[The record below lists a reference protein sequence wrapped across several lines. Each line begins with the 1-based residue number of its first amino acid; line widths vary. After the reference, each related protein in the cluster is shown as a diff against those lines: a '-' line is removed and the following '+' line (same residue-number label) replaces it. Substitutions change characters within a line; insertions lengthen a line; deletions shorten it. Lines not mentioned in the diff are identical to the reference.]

1 MVGNAGVGFSVIE
14 GEGEGRACVVSEV
27 VGDEVV
33 EHGVACY
40 GIIGGVEVLEKGQS
54 EALPD
59 FIPDGEEEKTPTI
72 LAKLAHRCGNRCGG
86 RKQKVGLTFS
96 LFRVK
101 EAHWMPFL
109 ERIYGAL
116 HMGLHVLRSGLT
128 FMKSR
133 MPSLLKIARGLQNSG
148 QPTERDYH
156 VMSLGSVS
164 GGEPMSIKLGPAGV
178 PLSCKGRTIVEGM
191 DDIISLGLETMEVQ
205 TVRMVAPQHFEQ
217 YWQAGVLANKT
228 DFEMNIHGPYYSEL
242 LGGKVERG
250 RSLAK
255 IEATLQAARTINAR
269 HITLHTGHY
278 GDFGRGQAANEQVA
292 NVFSGIVDR
301 IHEIWHDD
309 EDEFPVFPWI
319 KNGTPS
325 KIGVETSGRQELWGS
340 LEEVLE
346 VVNHVEGTVPVLNI
360 AHIHARGHGQ
370 MRTSEDY
377 GELFD
382 VVRES
387 IGTKEFYCHFS
398 GVEHRTGNAMHY
410 TQIKKSDLNF
420 EPLAEFIVEDGG
432 WLDITLIS
440 DSPLLEHD
448 AMYMM
453 QNIEKSRHKQLERKA
468 REDRRRA
475 LALQTGKSEEELR
488 SKESQIAQARK
499 SATKPTEPVKEEA
512 APPAKEEEAPAKPE
526 KATKAK
532 ASKAKKESKKADEK
546 DDDDVFDFDEED
558 DDLF

>member
-1 MVGNAGVGFSVIE
+1 
-14 GEGEGRACVVSEV
+14 
-27 VGDEVV
+27 
-33 EHGVACY
+33 
-40 GIIGGVEVLEKGQS
+40 
-54 EALPD
+54 
-59 FIPDGEEEKTPTI
+59 
-72 LAKLAHRCGNRCGG
+72 
-86 RKQKVGLTFS
+86 
-96 LFRVK
+96 
-101 EAHWMPFL
+101 MP
-109 ERIYGAL
+109 
-116 HMGLHVLRSGLT
+116 V
-128 FMKSR
+128 
-133 MPSLLKIARGLQNSG
+133 
-148 QPTERDYH
+148 
-156 VMSLGSVS
+156 
-164 GGEPMSIKLGPAGV
+164 KLGPAGV

-242 LGGKVERG
+242 LGGRGERG
-250 RSLAK
+250 RSLSK

-269 HITLHTGHY
+269 HITLHAGHY

-301 IHEIWHDD
+301 VHEIWHDD

-325 KIGVETSGRQELWGS
+325 KIGIETSGRQELWGS

-382 VVRES
+382 MVRET

-398 GVEHRTGNAMHY
+398 VVEHRTGNAMHY

-488 SKESQIAQARK
+488 SKETQVAAAR
-499 SATKPTEPVKEEA
+499 
-512 APPAKEEEAPAKPE
+512 APPAPVKAEETPTEKKPE
-526 KATKAK
+526 PTPEKE
-532 ASKAKKESKKADEK
+532 AKKEAKAEKTVKKTEEK
-546 DDDDVFDFDEED
+546 SEDDVFDFDEED

>member
-1 MVGNAGVGFSVIE
+1 
-14 GEGEGRACVVSEV
+14 
-27 VGDEVV
+27 
-33 EHGVACY
+33 
-40 GIIGGVEVLEKGQS
+40 
-54 EALPD
+54 
-59 FIPDGEEEKTPTI
+59 
-72 LAKLAHRCGNRCGG
+72 
-86 RKQKVGLTFS
+86 
-96 LFRVK
+96 
-101 EAHWMPFL
+101 MP
-109 ERIYGAL
+109 
-116 HMGLHVLRSGLT
+116 
-128 FMKSR
+128 
-133 MPSLLKIARGLQNSG
+133 
-148 QPTERDYH
+148 
-156 VMSLGSVS
+156 
-164 GGEPMSIKLGPAGV
+164 IKLGPAGV

-242 LGGKVERG
+242 LGDKIERG

-255 IEATLQAARTINAR
+255 IEATLQAARTVNAR

-278 GDFGRGQAANEQVA
+278 GEFSRGHAANEQVA

-301 IHEIWHDD
+301 VAEIWHDD

-319 KNGTPS
+319 KDGTPS

-360 AHIHARGHGQ
+360 AHIHARGHGR

-382 VVRES
+382 MVRES

-475 LALQTGKSEEELR
+475 LALQTGKSEEELKTNETQQAKAR
-488 SKESQIAQARK
+488 QATKES
-499 SATKPTEPVKEEA
+499 PEVVEEKVEEKI
-512 APPAKEEEAPAKPE
+512 PA
-526 KATKAK
+526 
-532 ASKAKKESKKADEK
+532 KAKKSAAKSKETDETKKTESN
-546 DDDDVFDFDEED
+546 DDVFDFEED
-558 DDLF
+558 DDDLF

>member
-1 MVGNAGVGFSVIE
+1 
-14 GEGEGRACVVSEV
+14 
-27 VGDEVV
+27 
-33 EHGVACY
+33 
-40 GIIGGVEVLEKGQS
+40 
-54 EALPD
+54 
-59 FIPDGEEEKTPTI
+59 
-72 LAKLAHRCGNRCGG
+72 
-86 RKQKVGLTFS
+86 
-96 LFRVK
+96 
-101 EAHWMPFL
+101 
-109 ERIYGAL
+109 
-116 HMGLHVLRSGLT
+116 
-128 FMKSR
+128 
-133 MPSLLKIARGLQNSG
+133 
-148 QPTERDYH
+148 
-156 VMSLGSVS
+156 
-164 GGEPMSIKLGPAGV
+164 MSIKLGPAGV

-242 LGGKVERG
+242 LGGRVERG

-278 GDFGRGQAANEQVA
+278 GDVGRGQAANQQVA

-301 IHEIWHDD
+301 IHEIWHDE

-346 VVNHVEGTVPVLNI
+346 VVNHVEGTIPVLNI

-382 VVRES
+382 MVRES

-453 QNIEKSRHKQLERKA
+453 QNIEKSRHRQLERKA

-475 LALQTGKSEEELR
+475 LSLQTGKSEEELR
-488 SKESQIAQARK
+488 TKETQIAAARGTT
-499 SATKPTEPVKEEA
+499 ATTKTPTAAKPEAAPAPKEEA
-512 APPAKEEEAPAKPE
+512 KPAA
-526 KATKAK
+526 KATKAP
-532 ASKAKKESKKADEK
+532 KKAAKTKEK
-546 DDDDVFDFDEED
+546 AEDDVFDFDEED

>member
-1 MVGNAGVGFSVIE
+1 M
-14 GEGEGRACVVSEV
+14 
-27 VGDEVV
+27 
-33 EHGVACY
+33 
-40 GIIGGVEVLEKGQS
+40 
-54 EALPD
+54 P
-59 FIPDGEEEKTPTI
+59 
-72 LAKLAHRCGNRCGG
+72 
-86 RKQKVGLTFS
+86 
-96 LFRVK
+96 VK
-101 EAHWMPFL
+101 M
-109 ERIYGAL
+109 
-116 HMGLHVLRSGLT
+116 
-128 FMKSR
+128 
-133 MPSLLKIARGLQNSG
+133 
-148 QPTERDYH
+148 
-156 VMSLGSVS
+156 
-164 GGEPMSIKLGPAGV
+164 GPAGV

-242 LGGKVERG
+242 LGNKVERG

-255 IEATLQAARTINAR
+255 IEATLQAAKTINAR

-278 GDFGRGQAANEQVA
+278 GEFGRGTAANEQVA
-292 NVFSGIVDR
+292 NVFAGIVER
-301 IHEIWHDD
+301 IHDIWHDD
-309 EDEFPVFPWI
+309 DDAFPVFPWM
-319 KNGTPS
+319 KSGTPS

-360 AHIHARGHGQ
+360 AHIHARGHGR

-382 VVRES
+382 QVRET

-453 QNIEKSRHKQLERKA
+453 QNIEKSRHRQLERKA

-475 LALQTGKSEEELR
+475 LAVQSGMSEAELQANEVA
-488 SKESQIAQARK
+488 QAQARTGN
-499 SATKPTEPVKEEA
+499 ATEAPEPEANPAPKPKPE
-512 APPAKEEEAPAKPE
+512 PAKT
-526 KATKAK
+526 TKAK
-532 ASKAKKESKKADEK
+532 ASTPAKDNENDM
-546 DDDDVFDFDEED
+546 FDFEEED

>member
-1 MVGNAGVGFSVIE
+1 M
-14 GEGEGRACVVSEV
+14 
-27 VGDEVV
+27 
-33 EHGVACY
+33 
-40 GIIGGVEVLEKGQS
+40 
-54 EALPD
+54 P
-59 FIPDGEEEKTPTI
+59 
-72 LAKLAHRCGNRCGG
+72 
-86 RKQKVGLTFS
+86 
-96 LFRVK
+96 VK
-101 EAHWMPFL
+101 M
-109 ERIYGAL
+109 
-116 HMGLHVLRSGLT
+116 
-128 FMKSR
+128 
-133 MPSLLKIARGLQNSG
+133 
-148 QPTERDYH
+148 
-156 VMSLGSVS
+156 
-164 GGEPMSIKLGPAGV
+164 GPAGV

-242 LGGKVERG
+242 LGDKVERG

-255 IEATLQAARTINAR
+255 IEATLQAAKTINAR

-278 GDFGRGQAANEQVA
+278 GDFGRGTAANEQVA
-292 NVFSGIVDR
+292 NVFAGIVER
-301 IHEIWHDD
+301 IHDIWHDD
-309 EDEFPVFPWI
+309 DDAFPVFPWM

-346 VVNHVEGTVPVLNI
+346 VVNHVDGTVPVLNI
-360 AHIHARGHGQ
+360 AHIHARGHGR

-382 VVRES
+382 QVRET

-453 QNIEKSRHKQLERKA
+453 QNIEKSRHRQLERKA

-475 LALQTGKSEEELR
+475 LAVQSGMSEAELQANEVA
-488 SKESQIAQARK
+488 QAQARTGTDAET
-499 SATKPTEPVKEEA
+499 SEPEA
-512 APPAKEEEAPAKPE
+512 SPAPEPEPAKAAKAKTPAPAKD
-526 KATKAK
+526 
-532 ASKAKKESKKADEK
+532 DEN
-546 DDDDVFDFDEED
+546 DMFDFEEED

>member
-1 MVGNAGVGFSVIE
+1 
-14 GEGEGRACVVSEV
+14 
-27 VGDEVV
+27 
-33 EHGVACY
+33 
-40 GIIGGVEVLEKGQS
+40 
-54 EALPD
+54 
-59 FIPDGEEEKTPTI
+59 
-72 LAKLAHRCGNRCGG
+72 
-86 RKQKVGLTFS
+86 
-96 LFRVK
+96 
-101 EAHWMPFL
+101 MP
-109 ERIYGAL
+109 
-116 HMGLHVLRSGLT
+116 V
-128 FMKSR
+128 
-133 MPSLLKIARGLQNSG
+133 
-148 QPTERDYH
+148 
-156 VMSLGSVS
+156 
-164 GGEPMSIKLGPAGV
+164 KLGPAGV

-242 LGGKVERG
+242 LGGRVERG
-250 RSLAK
+250 RSLSK

-269 HITLHTGHY
+269 HITLHAGHY
-278 GDFGRGQAANEQVA
+278 GEFGRGQAANEQVA

-301 IHEIWHDD
+301 VREIWHDD

-325 KIGVETSGRQELWGS
+325 KIGIETSGRQELWGS

-382 VVRES
+382 MVRET

-488 SKESQIAQARK
+488 SKETQVAAAR
-499 SATKPTEPVKEEA
+499 
-512 APPAKEEEAPAKPE
+512 APPAPAKAEETPAENKPEPKPE
-526 KATKAK
+526 KEAKKKAK
-532 ASKAKKESKKADEK
+532 AKNTVKKAEEK
-546 DDDDVFDFDEED
+546 SDDDVFDFDEED

>member
-1 MVGNAGVGFSVIE
+1 
-14 GEGEGRACVVSEV
+14 
-27 VGDEVV
+27 
-33 EHGVACY
+33 
-40 GIIGGVEVLEKGQS
+40 
-54 EALPD
+54 
-59 FIPDGEEEKTPTI
+59 
-72 LAKLAHRCGNRCGG
+72 
-86 RKQKVGLTFS
+86 
-96 LFRVK
+96 
-101 EAHWMPFL
+101 MP
-109 ERIYGAL
+109 
-116 HMGLHVLRSGLT
+116 V
-128 FMKSR
+128 
-133 MPSLLKIARGLQNSG
+133 
-148 QPTERDYH
+148 
-156 VMSLGSVS
+156 
-164 GGEPMSIKLGPAGV
+164 KLGPAGV

-228 DFEMNIHGPYYSEL
+228 DFEMNIHGPYYAEL
-242 LGGKVERG
+242 LGNKVERG

-255 IEATLQAARTINAR
+255 VEATLQAARTINAR
-269 HITLHTGHY
+269 HVTLHTGHY
-278 GDFGRGQAANEQVA
+278 GEFGRGHAANEQVA
-292 NVFSGIVDR
+292 NVFSGIVNR
-301 IHEIWHDD
+301 IHEIWNDE

-319 KNGTPS
+319 KDGTPS
-325 KIGVETSGRQELWGS
+325 KIGIETSGRQELWGS

-346 VVNHVEGTVPVLNI
+346 VVNHVEGTIPVLNV
-360 AHIHARGHGQ
+360 AHIHARGHGR

-382 VVRES
+382 MVRET

-453 QNIEKSRHKQLERKA
+453 QNIEKSRHRQLERKA

-475 LALQTGKSEEELR
+475 LALQTGKTEEELR
-488 SKESQIAQARK
+488 SKESQL
-499 SATKPTEPVKEEA
+499 
-512 APPAKEEEAPAKPE
+512 AKERTPDPPEPAATEEPPQ
-526 KATKAK
+526 
-532 ASKAKKESKKADEK
+532 
-546 DDDDVFDFDEED
+546 
-558 DDLF
+558 LR

>member
-1 MVGNAGVGFSVIE
+1 MA
-14 GEGEGRACVVSEV
+14 
-27 VGDEVV
+27 
-33 EHGVACY
+33 
-40 GIIGGVEVLEKGQS
+40 
-54 EALPD
+54 
-59 FIPDGEEEKTPTI
+59 
-72 LAKLAHRCGNRCGG
+72 
-86 RKQKVGLTFS
+86 
-96 LFRVK
+96 
-101 EAHWMPFL
+101 
-109 ERIYGAL
+109 
-116 HMGLHVLRSGLT
+116 
-128 FMKSR
+128 
-133 MPSLLKIARGLQNSG
+133 
-148 QPTERDYH
+148 
-156 VMSLGSVS
+156 
-164 GGEPMSIKLGPAGV
+164 IKLGPAGV

-278 GDFGRGQAANEQVA
+278 GDVGRGQAANQQVA

-301 IHEIWHDD
+301 VHEIWHDE

-325 KIGVETSGRQELWGS
+325 KIGVETSGRQELCGS

-346 VVNHVEGTVPVLNI
+346 VVNHVEGTIPVLNI

-382 VVRES
+382 MVRES

-475 LALQTGKSEEELR
+475 LSLQTGKSEEELR
-488 SKESQIAQARK
+488 TKETQIAAARG
-499 SATKPTEPVKEEA
+499 TA
-512 APPAKEEEAPAKPE
+512 AKAPAATVAETAPAPEE
-526 KATKAK
+526 KAKPAAK
-532 ASKAKKESKKADEK
+532 ASKAPKKAAKAEEK
-546 DDDDVFDFDEED
+546 AEDDVFDFDEDD